1 MSEKSRLLKECETT
15 HDFLFP
21 GLVCQTG
28 ASERPTSLLQTVQ
41 MLLDPFDILQPK
53 LGLDDLH
60 ISQRVDI
67 TLDVDDFIVIESTD
81 DLEDTIDG
89 TDVGQELIAQPRA
102 C

>member
-1 MSEKSRLLKECETT
+1 
-15 HDFLFP
+15 
-21 GLVCQTG
+21 
-28 ASERPTSLLQTVQ
+28 
-41 MLLDPFDILQPK
+41 MLLNPFDILQPK

-89 TDVGQELIAQPRA
+89 TDV
-102 C
+102 

>member
-1 MSEKSRLLKECETT
+1 MNAT

-21 GLVCQTG
+21 SLVCQTG
-28 ASERPTSLLQTVQ
+28 ASERPTGLLQTVQ
-41 MLLDPFDILQPK
+41 MLLNPFDILQSK

-67 TLDVDDFIVIESTD
+67 TLDVDDFIVIESTN

-89 TDVGQELIAQPRA
+89 ADV
-102 C
+102 